1 MSATGYHRVASLP
14 VPPEVHMR
22 FPLAVTLTLAFAA
35 TLRAQPAA
43 GDAEYY
49 TKTVR
54 PVLEKN
60 CFACHSHAAKKAK
73 GGLMLDSHDA
83 LVKGGVTGAAFDSR
97 HPEQS
102 LIAKAIGYEDEDLR
116 MPPKGKLA
124 DADRAIL
131 DAWLKRGAPFAGEI
145 KHTKSGG
152 ITDEDRNWWAY
163 RPVVAVEPAPVAD
176 ARWNADPIDRFLY
189 ARLAREGLRPTAPA
203 DRASLLR
210 RVTFDLIGLPPTPE
224 EIDAFVRDRDPK
236 AFETRVDKLLASP
249 RYGERMARR
258 WLDLARYGESDGFRL
273 DAYRS
278 SAWRYRDWVIAAFNR
293 DMPYDEFVREQLA
306 GDQIRPDDRDA
317 RIATGFLAGGIY
329 EYNQSDVRD
338 QCNNM
343 VNELV
348 DLTGDVFLAQG
359 IGCAKCHD
367 HKFDPILQK
376 DYFRLRAFFEPTIV
390 LQEADVSTPAE
401 REAYERKLAAWREA
415 TKQIREEIEVFEIP
429 HRKTVTS
436 YLIGRFPKDVQPIF
450 AKSAKERSP
459 YEQQIVTLASRQ
471 IDYFMEHLD
480 ARLTKAADKDRYK
493 ELHQQ
498 LAKFDA
504 LKPEPLPRAHLVR
517 DVGSVAP
524 PTQFGKRS
532 ETVAPGYLTVIDP
545 GLASVTPTETS
556 TGRRRALAD
565 WIASPTNPLTARVLV
580 NRIWQQHFGR
590 GLTASTSDFGR
601 LGAQPTHPE
610 LLDWLADTFVK
621 DGWSIKKLHRRI
633 VISAAYR
640 QATASAAAEMAL
652 KKDPENLL
660 LWRGSTRRLEAE
672 QIRDALLAVTGK
684 LDVAAGGPSVEPM
697 APRRSIYIK
706 IRRNTHDPM
715 LDVFDWPEGIT
726 STAERNVTTTAS
738 QALLMLNS
746 DFMRTQAAAL
756 AHRVEKDEPDARID
770 RLFRLLFGRHATDE
784 ERSRCATFLEDQATR
799 LPAGADRN
807 HAVLVDLCLTLLN
820 ANEFLYVD

>member
-1 MSATGYHRVASLP
+1 
-14 VPPEVHMR
+14 MR
-22 FPLAVTLTLAFAA
+22 FLFAVTLIFALAA
-35 TLRAQPAA
+35 TLRAQPPA

-49 TKTVR
+49 DKTVR

-83 LVKGGVTGAAFDSR
+83 LVKGGVTGPAFDAP
-97 HPEQS
+97 HPEKS

-131 DAWLKRGAPFAGEI
+131 GAWLNRGAPFAGE
-145 KHTKSGG
+145 TKQTKAGG
-152 ITDEDRNWWAY
+152 ISDEDRQWWAY
-163 RPVVAVEPAPVAD
+163 RPVVRTEPPPAPD
-176 ARWNADPIDRFLY
+176 PRWNANPIDRFLH
-189 ARLAREGLRPTAPA
+189 ARLVKEGLRPTAPA
-203 DRASLLR
+203 ERASLLR

-224 EIDAFVRDRDPK
+224 EIDAFVRDADPQ
-236 AFETRVDKLLASP
+236 AFEKRVDKLLASP
-249 RYGERMARR
+249 RYGERMGRR

-273 DAYRS
+273 DAYRN

-306 GDQIRPDDRDA
+306 GDQIRPGDRDA
-317 RIATGFLAGGIY
+317 LIATGFLAGGIY

-376 DYFRLRAFFEPTIV
+376 DYFRLRAFFEPTLV
-390 LQEADVSTPAE
+390 LQEVDISTPAE
-401 REAYERKLAAWREA
+401 HAEYERKSAVWMEA
-415 TKQIREEIEVFEIP
+415 TRKIRDELESFEKP
-429 HRKTVTS
+429 LRPTVLAYMIS
-436 YLIGRFPKDVQPIF
+436 RFPKDVQAMVTKP
-450 AKSAKERSP
+450 AEARSP
-459 YEQQIVTLASRQ
+459 YEQQVATLASRQ
-471 IDYFMEHLD
+471 IDYAMEHLD
-480 ARLTKAADKDRYK
+480 GRLKAPERDRDIVLRK
-493 ELHQQ
+493 E
-498 LAKFDA
+498 LAKFDH
-504 LKPEPLPRAHLVR
+504 LKPEPPPRAHLVR
-517 DVGSVAP
+517 DVGPLAP
-524 PTQFGKRS
+524 TTQFGKRA
-532 ETVAPGYLTVIDP
+532 EAVAPGFLTVIDP
-545 GLASVTPTETS
+545 GLAAVTPTETS

-565 WIASPTNPLTARVLV
+565 WIASPSNPLTARVIV

-601 LGAQPTHPE
+601 LGQQPTHPE

-633 VISAAYR
+633 VTSAAYR
-640 QATASAAAEMAL
+640 QATGSAAAEIAM

-684 LDVAAGGPSVEPM
+684 LDVAAGGPSVEPST
-697 APRRSIYIK
+697 PRRSIYMK
-706 IRRNTHDPM
+706 IRRNTHDPL
-715 LDVFDWPEGIT
+715 LDVFDWPEGFT

-746 DFMRTQAAAL
+746 DFMRHQAAAL
-756 AHRVEKDEPDARID
+756 AARIEKEDPDMRVD

-784 ERSRCATFLEDQATR
+784 ERSRCTTFLEDQATR
-799 LPAGADRN
+799 LPANVDRN
-807 HAVLVDLCLTLLN
+807 RAVLVELCLTLLN

>member
-1 MSATGYHRVASLP
+1 MRLSLAAMLTFLIAT
-14 VPPEVHMR
+14 
-22 FPLAVTLTLAFAA
+22 TLH
-35 TLRAQPAA
+35 AQPAA
-43 GDAEYY
+43 GDAEHY

-54 PVLEKN
+54 PILEKN

-83 LVKGGVTGAAFDSR
+83 LVKGGVTGPAFDAQ
-97 HPEQS
+97 HPEKS
-102 LIAKAIGYEDEDLR
+102 LIAKAIGYDDEDLR

-124 DADRAIL
+124 DADRAVL
-131 DAWLKRGAPFAGEI
+131 EAWLKRGAPFAGET

-163 RPVVAVEPAPVAD
+163 RPVVRTEPPPAAD
-176 ARWNADPIDRFLY
+176 ARWNANPIDRFLF
-189 ARLAREGLRPTAPA
+189 ARLTKEGLRPTRPA
-203 DRASLLR
+203 ERANLLR

-224 EIDAFVRDRDPK
+224 EIDAFVRDPDPQ
-236 AFETRVDKLLASP
+236 AFEKRVDKLLASP
-249 RYGERMARR
+249 RYGERMGRR

-273 DAYRS
+273 DSYRS

-306 GDQIRPDDRDA
+306 GDEIRPGDRDA
-317 RIATGFLAGGIY
+317 LIATGFLAAGIY
-329 EYNQSDVRD
+329 EYNQADVRD
-338 QCNNM
+338 QCSNM

-359 IGCAKCHD
+359 MSCAKCHD

-376 DYFRLRAFFEPTIV
+376 DYFRLRAFFEPMTV
-390 LQEADVSTPAE
+390 LQEVDISTPAE
-401 REAYERKLAAWREA
+401 HAEYERKSAAWLEA
-415 TKQIREEIEVFEIP
+415 TKKIRDEMESFEKP
-429 HRKTVTS
+429 LRPGVTT
-436 YLIGRFPKDVQPIF
+436 YMIGRYPKDVQSMF
-450 AKSAKERSP
+450 AKSTETRTP
-459 YEQQIVTLASRQ
+459 YEQQVVALANRQ
-471 IDYFMEHLD
+471 IDYAMDHLD
-480 ARLTKAADKDRYK
+480 TRLKSPERERDIELRK
-493 ELHQQ
+493 E
-498 LAKFDA
+498 LAKFDH
-504 LKPEPLPRAHLVR
+504 LKPAPVPRTHIVR
-517 DVGSVAP
+517 DVGPIAP
-524 PTQFGKRS
+524 ETHFAKRA
-532 ETVAPGYLTVIDP
+532 ETVAPGFLTVIDP
-545 GLASVTPTETS
+545 GLARVTPTATS

-565 WIASPTNPLTARVLV
+565 WIASPTNPLTARVIV

-601 LGAQPTHPE
+601 LGDRPSHPE

-621 DGWSIKKLHRRI
+621 DGWSVKKLHRRI
-633 VISAAYR
+633 VTSAAYR
-640 QATASAAAEMAL
+640 QATASAAPDLAM
-652 KKDPENLL
+652 KKDPENRL

-684 LDVAAGGPSVEPM
+684 LDESAGGPSVEPT
-697 APRRSIYIK
+697 APRRSIYMK
-706 IRRNTHDPM
+706 IRRNTHDPL
-715 LDVFDWPEGIT
+715 LDVFDWPEGFT

-756 AHRVEKDEPDARID
+756 ADRVEKTDPDARID

-799 LPAGADRN
+799 LPASADRN
-807 HAVLVDLCLTLLN
+807 RAVLVDLCLTLLN

>member
-1 MSATGYHRVASLP
+1 
-14 VPPEVHMR
+14 MR
-22 FPLAVTLTLAFAA
+22 FLLAVTLAFASVA
-35 TLRAQPAA
+35 NLCAQT

-83 LVKGGVTGAAFDSR
+83 LVKGGVTGPAFDAQ

-124 DADRAIL
+124 DADRAVL
-131 DAWLKRGAPFAGEI
+131 EAWLKRGAPFAGET
-145 KHTKSGG
+145 KHVKSGG
-152 ITDEDRNWWAY
+152 ITEEDRHWWAY
-163 RPVVAVEPAPVAD
+163 RPVVAVEPPPVAD
-176 ARWNADPIDRFLY
+176 ARWNANPIDRFVF
-189 ARLAREGLRPTAPA
+189 ARLAREGIRPTASA
-203 DRASLLR
+203 DRANLLR
-210 RVTFDLIGLPPTPE
+210 RVTFDLIGLPPSPE
-224 EIDAFVRDRDPK
+224 EIDAFVRDRDPQ
-236 AFETRVDKLLASP
+236 AFEKRVDKLLASP
-249 RYGERMARR
+249 RYGERMGRR

-273 DAYRS
+273 DSFRN
-278 SAWRYRDWVIAAFNR
+278 SAWRYRDWVISAFNR

-306 GDQIRPDDRDA
+306 GDELHPDSRDA
-317 RIATGFLAGGIY
+317 IVATGFLAAGIY

-338 QCNNM
+338 QQSNM

-359 IGCAKCHD
+359 MACAKCHD

-376 DYFRLRAFFEPTIV
+376 DYFRLRAFFEPTMV
-390 LQEADVSTPAE
+390 LQEADISTPAE
-401 REAYERKLAAWREA
+401 REAYERKSVAWLEA
-415 TKQIREEIEVFEIP
+415 TKKIRDEIETFEIP
-429 HRKTVTS
+429 HRKTVTE
-436 YLIGRFPKDVQPIF
+436 YYINRFPKDIGAMF
-450 AKSAKERSP
+450 AKSAQERSP
-459 YEQQIVTLASRQ
+459 YEQQIVTLAVRQ
-471 IDYFMEHLD
+471 VDYFIEHLD
-480 ARLTKAADKDRYK
+480 ARLTKAADKERYK
-493 ELHQQ
+493 DLHQQ
-498 LAKFDA
+498 LAKFDS
-504 LKPEPLPRAHLVR
+504 LKPEPLPRTQLVR
-517 DVGSVAP
+517 DVGPVAP
-524 PTQFGKRS
+524 TTQFGKRA
-532 ETVAPGYLTVIDP
+532 ETVAPGFLTVLDP
-545 GLASVTPTETS
+545 GLAKVTPTEAS

-565 WIASPTNPLTARVLV
+565 WIASPTNPLTARVFV

-590 GLTASTSDFGR
+590 GLTASASDFGK
-601 LGAQPTHPE
+601 LGDQPSHPE

-621 DGWSIKKLHRRI
+621 DGWSVKKLHRRI
-633 VISAAYR
+633 VTSAAYR
-640 QATASAAAEMAL
+640 QATANASAETAL
-652 KKDPENLL
+652 KKDPENRL

-684 LDVAAGGPSVEPM
+684 LDVTAGGPGVEP
-697 APRRSIYIK
+697 ATPRRSVYMK
-706 IRRNTHDPM
+706 IRRNVHDPL
-715 LDVFDWPEGIT
+715 LDVFDWPEGFT

-746 DFMRTQAAAL
+746 DFMRNQAAAL
-756 AHRVEKDEPDARID
+756 AERVEKDEPDQRVD
-770 RLFRLLFGRHATDE
+770 RLFRLLFGRHASDE

-799 LPAGADRN
+799 LPASADRG